1 MELRAQQHGTG
12 ERGDRGVLAIRVVVP
27 VASLKGF
34 VPVHQWL
41 GAARAP
47 PLLLAL
53 VVRQRLVESQSVPRD
68 LPAVAMLPSLSAM
81 MERNT
86 VIPSLQ
92 RSSLPVISD
101 SSSIV

>member
-47 PLLLAL
+47 LLAL

>member
-34 VPVHQWL
+34 VLVHQWL
-41 GAARAP
+41 GAVRA

-53 VVRQRLVESQSVPRD
+53 VARQRLVESQSVPRD
-68 LPAVAMLPSLSAM
+68 LPAVAMLPSLSAT

-101 SSSIV
+101 SSSIE